1 MIMLPIAIVQAAPI
15 PLNFGSGIAKAVRV
29 PGK

>member
-1 MIMLPIAIVQAAPI
+1 MLPIAIVQAAPI
-15 PLNFGSGIAKAVRV
+15 PVDFGSGIAKAVRV